1 MKWLKYG
8 AGKSLYFI
16 QLFLHYIVFG
26 ENFIVKLKDLY
37 IQYSWISI
45 MKKQN
50 SNQNVKVGKM
60 VLFVKTFHHYHHKFK
75 LF

>member
-16 QLFLHYIVFG
+16 QLFLDYIVFG

-50 SNQNVKVGKM
+50 SNQNVKVAKM
-60 VLFVKTFHHYHHKFK
+60 VLFVKTFHHYHHKFQ